1 MSKGVMLGF
10 VITRQCHIPIAVENF
25 DFLMNMY
32 KPFFLC
38 DAPTVCMT
46 TLDAQAG
53 SIGYR
58 FVRGDHRDEFVQTP
72 SAEHMSRAP
81 NVDSHT
87 RRARLGRLS
96 QRPYRRWSFSYKEL
110 ICLCTSAI
118 SVSSL

>member
-1 MSKGVMLGF
+1 MEEGWEQYVWILHLREIAWMYNPIGLSSP
-10 VITRQCHIPIAVENF
+10 IHIKVYG
-25 DFLMNMY
+25 Y
-32 KPFFLC
+32 KTFFFLC

-72 SAEHMSRAP
+72 SAAHMSRAP

-96 QRPYRRWSFSYKEL
+96 QRPYRRWSYS
-110 ICLCTSAI
+110 
-118 SVSSL
+118 